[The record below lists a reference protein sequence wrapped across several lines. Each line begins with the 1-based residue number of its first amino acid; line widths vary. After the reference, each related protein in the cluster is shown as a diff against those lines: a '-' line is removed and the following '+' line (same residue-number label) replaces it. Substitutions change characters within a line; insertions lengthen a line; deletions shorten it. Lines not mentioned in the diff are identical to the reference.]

1 MPMLSVKALSLAL
14 ALLFSPEI
22 SYGYASQAS
31 EKGETYVQIMS
42 NEDATVNVTIEGDD
56 GNTIKRT
63 VKVKANQDKK
73 VTWIQKKGSVH
84 YKAKIESGDAF
95 AEFEFDTVKPVE
107 AGDAKLINQSGV
119 EDIVDKHQI
128 TYKTTFPIANWEL
141 KVYNPDGDI
150 SWKKFADDEPKEAG
164 ETWTTKW
171 DSNDAVF
178 MVEMNAEGADGR
190 TAQDK
195 RVPWSVGIPHID
207 VIFDSGKAIIK
218 PNEAPKL
225 DEAFAIIVHELDKL
239 DRANEAVNA
248 NLTAQLYI
256 AGYTDTVGRANDNK
270 QLSLD
275 RAKAI
280 AKYMRDKGVWAEIYY
295 AGMGERGLAVE
306 TPDSTDEAR
315 NRRAVYLLG
324 VQPPLGPK
332 LPSQGAWR
340 RAYGATARTMTDL
353 PALPDSYIKYKEKED
368 KARIDKFG
376 GEAGDGSGSSGDG
389 GGDDE
394 WGKGD
399 LSKYDE
405 GGPSSGGDGA
415 AGASDGGGG
424 DEGPP
429 PVEGKRGCSVSGER
443 ETAPFGVA
451 LGLLVLGGLG
461 VRRRR
466 RAATR
471 RAV

>member
-1 MPMLSVKALSLAL
+1 MPMLSLKALSLAL
-14 ALLFSPEI
+14 ALLLSPEI

-31 EKGETYVQIMS
+31 EKGETYVQIKS

-73 VTWIQKKGSVH
+73 VSWTQKKNKVH
-84 YKAKIESGDAF
+84 YKAKLESGDAY
-95 AEFEFDTVKPVE
+95 AEFEFDTVKPVA
-107 AGDAKLINQSGV
+107 AGDATLINQSGV

-141 KVYNPDGDI
+141 KIYNPDGDV

-178 MVEMNAEGADGR
+178 MVEMNAEGPDGR

-256 AGYTDTVGRANDNK
+256 AGYTDTVGRAGDNK

-280 AKYMRDKGVWAEIYY
+280 AKYLRDKGVWAEIYY

-315 NRRAVYLLG
+315 NRRAAYLLG

-332 LPSQGAWR
+332 LPSAGAWR
-340 RAYGATARTMTDL
+340 RAYASTSRTISDL
-353 PALPDSYIKYKEKED
+353 PPLPDSYIKYKEKQD
-368 KARIDKFG
+368 KARAEKFG
-376 GEAGDGSGSSGDG
+376 GEVGDG
-389 GGDDE
+389 GGSANGDDGDE

-399 LSKYDE
+399 LSNYDE
-405 GGPSSGGDGA
+405 GEGSGGSGP
-415 AGASDGGGG
+415 GGGG
-424 DEGPP
+424 SSSDAGDGDGGPP
-429 PVEGKRGCSVSGER
+429 PIEGKKGCAVTGEGR
-443 ETAPFGVA
+443 RAPGAVA
-451 LGLLVLGGLG
+451 LGVLALLGFAG
-461 VRRRR
+461 RRRR
-466 RAATR
+466 RST
-471 RAV
+471 VG